1 VLRHQA
7 FRSGQVDTGFLDRHP
22 EVFESLVSSPE
33 TAKLACLAAA
43 LAGASARR
51 DATAGPRVPL
61 GWRNVG
67 GVPQLVA
74 FDLLGGPV
82 EVSYQF
88 DRNDQL
94 ISWSVKQAERTD
106 AGVPGILHLTE
117 PDAQP
122 EVEVVT
128 ATADRVSLDVTGIRV
143 DFDVHRVGDVSYVD
157 STEGSVT
164 LAELPRFPDQR
175 ADTAAGS
182 LIAPL
187 PGAVGRVLVTPGQR
201 VSAGDLLLTLEAM
214 KLEHPVHAPAAGIV
228 AELPIAIGAQVDM
241 GVVLAVI
248 KPEEGV
254 PAPSGGR
261 HKPAPA
267 KAARAAAP
275 RRPAPHP
282 SKS

>member
-1 VLRHQA
+1 
-7 FRSGQVDTGFLDRHP
+7 
-22 EVFESLVSSPE
+22 
-33 TAKLACLAAA
+33 
-43 LAGASARR
+43 
-51 DATAGPRVPL
+51 
-61 GWRNVG
+61 
-67 GVPQLVA
+67 
-74 FDLLGGPV
+74 
-82 EVSYQF
+82 
-88 DRNDQL
+88 
-94 ISWSVKQAERTD
+94 
-106 AGVPGILHLTE
+106 
-117 PDAQP
+117 
-122 EVEVVT
+122 
-128 ATADRVSLDVTGIRV
+128 VTGIRV

-175 ADTAAGS
+175 AEAAAGS

-228 AELPIAIGAQVDM
+228 AELPIAIGVQVDM

-248 KPEEGV
+248 KPEEAV